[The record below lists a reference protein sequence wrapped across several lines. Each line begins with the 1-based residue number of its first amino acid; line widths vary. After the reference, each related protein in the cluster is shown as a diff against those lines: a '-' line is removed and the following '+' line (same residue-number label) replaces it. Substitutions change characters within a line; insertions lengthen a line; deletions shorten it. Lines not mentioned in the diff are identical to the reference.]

1 MGVLTEVTLKPYM
14 DEDFFSVYWLEL
26 FAWETEGAANMFR
39 KYSELANAN
48 LHDNRWSLGIT
59 IIGDIWVQDELPGI
73 NAMSVEMSWVAPIE
87 QADDYDPT
95 FFQSIRDACTGCFSL
110 LSLPDSVEPLSFS
123 MRFKYVSHTA

>member
-1 MGVLTEVTLKPYM
+1 MIP
-14 DEDFFSVYWLEL
+14 
-26 FAWETEGAANMFR
+26 
-39 KYSELANAN
+39 N
-48 LHDNRWSLGIT
+48 LHDNRWSLSIT